1 MFNRND
7 ESGHPCLVPDLKRFQ
22 PFTVE
27 YDVSCGLVIYGL
39 YYAVVHSFYTQFVES
54 FFFYHERML
63 YFVKCFFYI
72 Y

>member
-54 FFFYHERML
+54 FFL
-63 YFVKCFFYI
+63 S
-72 Y
+72 